1 MEVLCR
7 ICDQFI
13 IFAEVKPASKAKRKQ
28 METDKKPRITQEK
41 RTVEIMIRLYC
52 RKKEK
57 NATLCPECEELLR
70 YAHAR
75 LDHCPFGEKK
85 SSCKKCPVH
94 CYKPAMRERMRE
106 VMRFSGPRMLFYAPL
121 EAIRHLFS

>member
-1 MEVLCR
+1 
-7 ICDQFI
+7 
-13 IFAEVKPASKAKRKQ
+13 

-85 SSCKKCPVH
+85 SSCKKCSVH

-106 VMRFSGPRMLFYAPL
+106 VMRFSGPRMLLYAGSDTPL
-121 EAIRHLFS
+121 ILLTGKFILMIFPESRIEK

>member
-1 MEVLCR
+1 
-7 ICDQFI
+7 
-13 IFAEVKPASKAKRKQ
+13 

-75 LDHCPFGEKK
+75 LDHCPFG
-85 SSCKKCPVH
+85 
-94 CYKPAMRERMRE
+94 
-106 VMRFSGPRMLFYAPL
+106 
-121 EAIRHLFS
+121 

>member
-1 MEVLCR
+1 
-7 ICDQFI
+7 
-13 IFAEVKPASKAKRKQ
+13 

-75 LDHCPFGEKK
+75 LDHCPFGREEKVRARNV
-85 SSCKKCPVH
+85 PYIA
-94 CYKPAMRERMRE
+94 YKPAMRERMRE
-106 VMRFSGPRMLFYAPL
+106 VMRFSGPRMLLYAPM
-121 EAIRHLFS
+121 EA

>member
-1 MEVLCR
+1 
-7 ICDQFI
+7 
-13 IFAEVKPASKAKRKQ
+13 

-85 SSCKKCPVH
+85 SSCKKCSVH

-106 VMRFSGPRMLFYAPL
+106 GYAVLRSQNVALCSDGSDTPL
-121 EAIRHLFS
+121 ILLTGKFILMIFPESRIEK

>member
-1 MEVLCR
+1 
-7 ICDQFI
+7 
-13 IFAEVKPASKAKRKQ
+13 

-41 RTVEIMIRLYC
+41 RTVESMIRLYC

-57 NATLCPECEELLR
+57 NATLCPKCEELLR

-85 SSCKKCPVH
+85 ARARSVPYIVISLPCANGCERLCGSPVPE
-94 CYKPAMRERMRE
+94 CYSM
-106 VMRFSGPRMLFYAPL
+106 PL
-121 EAIRHLFS
+121 

>member
-7 ICDQFI
+7 IYDQFI

-57 NATLCPECEELLR
+57 NATLCPKCEELLR

-94 CYKPAMRERMRE
+94 CYKPAMRKRMRE
-106 VMRFSGPRMLFYAPL
+106 VMPL
-121 EAIRHLFS
+121 